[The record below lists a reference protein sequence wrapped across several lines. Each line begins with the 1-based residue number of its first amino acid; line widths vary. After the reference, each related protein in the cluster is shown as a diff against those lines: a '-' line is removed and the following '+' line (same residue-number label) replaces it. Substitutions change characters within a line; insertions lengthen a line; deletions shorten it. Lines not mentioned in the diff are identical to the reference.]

1 MAGPKRIPWKNMS
14 ELKAQYRE
22 QYWTCFFIGAALSWP
37 LAILVGRRASMYQGG
52 VAVVPYQRCVHDH
65 PNVHPTRTTFRFF
78 RRYALITMFVTGTL
92 MGRQFANDKA
102 LKNNFYN
109 RPDFKPKAAMVME
122 QNAYDE
128 VAY

>member
-1 MAGPKRIPWKNMS
+1 
-14 ELKAQYRE
+14 
-22 QYWTCFFIGAALSWP
+22 
-37 LAILVGRRASMYQGG
+37 
-52 VAVVPYQRCVHDH
+52 
-65 PNVHPTRTTFRFF
+65 
-78 RRYALITMFVTGTL
+78 MFVTGTL